1 MLICPRTIQPKKH
14 SRYNKVD
21 EHGVWRDHDISWPG
35 GGGPRYD
42 VIHPATGKPCKVPP
56 SGWRFPTMERMQ
68 EMIDNGSVI
77 FREDHTEPPIR
88 RSYLVR
94 KMSRLSDE
102 ESVGKQVMGTYFYR
116 SALQATNEL
125 ADLLEPRVFVYPKD
139 REILMRLIQYMTAAQ
154 DNNIILDFFSGS
166 ATTAHAVMQLNTE
179 DSGNR
184 RFILVQLP
192 EVCAPDSEAAK
203 AAMPTSAK
211 SARSASAAPGP
222 RSAPATPASVC
233 SSWTAPT

>member
-1 MLICPRTIQPKKH
+1 MLFSAGHEYILVYAKSESTLRENNVYWREDKPGAHEIFKEYELSCSKYGNDFPTMEKELKEYYANLPKDHSAKKH

-94 KMSRLSDE
+94 KMGRLSDE

-116 SALQATNEL
+116 SALQAAERHSL
-125 ADLLEPRVFVYPKD
+125 RHPAGGGQR
-139 REILMRLIQYMTAAQ
+139 
-154 DNNIILDFFSGS
+154 G
-166 ATTAHAVMQLNTE
+166 
-179 DSGNR
+179 
-184 RFILVQLP
+184 
-192 EVCAPDSEAAK
+192 AP
-203 AAMPTSAK
+203 P
-211 SARSASAAPGP
+211 PYGP
-222 RSAPATPASVC
+222 QRQRP
-233 SSWTAPT
+233 